1 MKSLWNFITDE
12 RHSRGVGIVVPL
24 IIAIVAGL
32 WAILSPTPTPTPT
45 PIAPIPTTIK
55 PKLLEPKFYRFGDHL
70 FGYAKL
76 VVIDGKQHINLEFS
90 NGTRRDVVL
99 RAEVVCVDESGDV
112 LSRENVSVG
121 IGNSGGRESAYEK
134 TQDVYLPCN
143 HPNAYKV
150 NWDK

>member
-12 RHSRGVGIVVPL
+12 RHSRGIGIVVPL

-32 WAILSPTPTPTPT
+32 WAILSPTPTP
-45 PIAPIPTTIK
+45 IDPIPTTIK
-55 PKLLEPKFYRFGDHL
+55 PKLLEPKSHRFGDHL

-76 VVIDGKQHINLEFS
+76 VVIDGKQYINLEFS

-121 IGNSGGRESAYEK
+121 IGNSGGLASAYEK
-134 TQDVYLPCN
+134 TQDVYLPCD